1 MRSFYW
7 HRICVSVDS
16 LMPFVETGKQGKSIL
31 TLAERKKQMEEHIAE
46 KKRLRAEEE
55 ARGEL

>member
-1 MRSFYW
+1 LKLENKANQS
-7 HRICVSVDS
+7 
-16 LMPFVETGKQGKSIL
+16 
-31 TLAERKKQMEEHIAE
+31 ERKKQMEEHIAE